1 MRRTERFAVSFN
13 YTFSDA
19 LGTGSNPSSS
29 FRQIWQSPT
38 NTPYFPEQI
47 APVDFN
53 QAHRGN
59 LFIDYRFA
67 NDDGPSIFGAKLL
80 ENTGLDLFFSFN
92 SGFNYTRWDDFSFGN
107 RRFPTESL
115 NASTTP
121 WTFNLDAKADKSF
134 NIGDLSFN
142 IYLWV
147 INVLNTQNVLN
158 VFNVSGD
165 AYDDGWLSSPEGSAN
180 LENIR
185 KNYGEEQ
192 AQRYTDLYRASI
204 YDSGNFGVPR
214 QFRLGVK
221 LNY

>member
-1 MRRTERFAVSFN
+1 M
-13 YTFSDA
+13 Y
-19 LGTGSNPSSS
+19 
-29 FRQIWQSPT
+29 
-38 NTPYFPEQI
+38 
-47 APVDFN
+47 
-53 QAHRGN
+53 
-59 LFIDYRFA
+59 
-67 NDDGPSIFGAKLL
+67 
-80 ENTGLDLFFSFN
+80 LFFSFN

-107 RRFPTESL
+107 RRFPIESL

-204 YDSGNFGVPR
+204 YDAGNFGVPR